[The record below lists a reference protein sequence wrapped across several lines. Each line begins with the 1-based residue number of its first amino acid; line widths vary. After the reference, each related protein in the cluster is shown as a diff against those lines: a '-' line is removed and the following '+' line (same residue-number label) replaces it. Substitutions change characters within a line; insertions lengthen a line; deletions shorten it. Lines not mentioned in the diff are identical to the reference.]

1 MPLLTLPYDPRP
13 NDDDVKYRDCD
24 SNHKNNYRYENDTDT
39 DANDDTD
46 DDGDNWLISNNSQKF
61 HNFLYKSF
69 PIVLEEQVLGKY
81 NFTQVRSQFALES
94 NILSPKV
101 VVASS
106 KMRQKHF
113 FDQI

>member
-1 MPLLTLPYDPRP
+1 MMMMLSI
-13 NDDDVKYRDCD
+13 VIAII
-24 SNHKNNYRYENDTDT
+24 KNNYRYENDTDT

-81 NFTQVRSQFALES
+81 NFTQVRSQFGLGL
-94 NILSPKV
+94 NNLSPKIF
-101 VVASS
+101 VASL
-106 KMRQKHF
+106 RQKHF
-113 FDQI
+113 C